1 MDAATTVAVF
11 SFLGVVVTATVGAV
25 VAIYT
30 NKAEKKSTAVSA
42 MEMTLRERIIL
53 RDEQIAELKAA
64 KGKADEK
71 LAEQIAENIRL
82 KAQLVERYRD
92 EN

>member
-11 SFLGVVVTATVGAV
+11 SFLGVVVTAMAGAV

-30 NKAEKKSTAVSA
+30 NRAEKKSTAVSA
-42 MEMTLRERIIL
+42 MEMTLRERILL
-53 RDEQIAELKAA
+53 RDEQIAELKVA
-64 KGKADEK
+64 KSKTEEK

-82 KAQLVERYRD
+82 KAQLVERHRNED
-92 EN
+92 